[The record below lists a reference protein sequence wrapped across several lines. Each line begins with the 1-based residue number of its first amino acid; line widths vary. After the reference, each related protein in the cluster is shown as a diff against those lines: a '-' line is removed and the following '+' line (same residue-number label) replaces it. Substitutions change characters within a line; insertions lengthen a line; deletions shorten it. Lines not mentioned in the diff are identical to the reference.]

1 MILGSEEDEEVV
13 TLDESSITSI
23 LAGAGV
29 TITRTTGSSSSAP
42 RKTATVENSSSE
54 TTTPK
59 RRPANSA
66 PSDCVV
72 APPQQLTAKKK
83 EKKEVDPLDLSDD
96 DMEME
101 FDKMDNLRE
110 MLAKSSVAITYQVT
124 IQNKSVSELKSWPFL
139 SMSPFHTMSLCDD
152 QCVSQGHRSRP
163 VGKPA
168 KVMEKNRS
176 KEMTRSLSTPKLPSK
191 IVPRAV
197 KGSPQ
202 LQRSLSGALVRS
214 DPKLAI
220 NSSSAKATIKPFGN
234 KMQTPKLKAKP
245 LVKTPLRST
254 PKRPLQAEKPK
265 PVPQVPKIIDR
276 GPVDCCDSLIVETDM
291 GFPCNFCE
299 VSRLS

>member
-1 MILGSEEDEEVV
+1 MILGSEGDEEVV

-124 IQNKSVSELKSWPFL
+124 IQNKSV
-139 SMSPFHTMSLCDD
+139 
-152 QCVSQGHRSRP
+152 
-163 VGKPA
+163 
-168 KVMEKNRS
+168 
-176 KEMTRSLSTPKLPSK
+176 
-191 IVPRAV
+191 
-197 KGSPQ
+197 
-202 LQRSLSGALVRS
+202 
-214 DPKLAI
+214 
-220 NSSSAKATIKPFGN
+220 
-234 KMQTPKLKAKP
+234 
-245 LVKTPLRST
+245 
-254 PKRPLQAEKPK
+254 
-265 PVPQVPKIIDR
+265 
-276 GPVDCCDSLIVETDM
+276 
-291 GFPCNFCE
+291 
-299 VSRLS
+299 

>member
-1 MILGSEEDEEVV
+1 MALFVNCPHF
-13 TLDESSITSI
+13 T
-23 LAGAGV
+23 
-29 TITRTTGSSSSAP
+29 
-42 RKTATVENSSSE
+42 
-54 TTTPK
+54 
-59 RRPANSA
+59 
-66 PSDCVV
+66 
-72 APPQQLTAKKK
+72 QL
-83 EKKEVDPLDLSDD
+83 
-96 DMEME
+96 
-101 FDKMDNLRE
+101 
-110 MLAKSSVAITYQVT
+110 
-124 IQNKSVSELKSWPFL
+124 
-139 SMSPFHTMSLCDD
+139 SLCDD

-163 VGKPA
+163 AGKPA
-168 KVMEKNRS
+168 RVLEKNRS

-191 IVPRAV
+191 SLSTPKLSPKVVPRAV

-234 KMQTPKLKAKP
+234 KMQTPKLKAKS